1 MATVSV
7 SQKCIIPPIFIPPR
21 NLMNIGNSPLYGQE
35 IIKSIETSV
44 GEENTVCVQKVNST
58 WRITVKTK
66 KVRADILT
74 KGLVVRGHSV
84 QVLSKNPH
92 LIDGQEAVRLMIS
105 NIPYEVSEQ
114 EIKKALT
121 PLGLKFGSELH
132 WEYYYEQNNAS
143 FCKVKTGKRYVFIKP
158 PEKPLPAF
166 IKVLGKYK
174 GYLTL
179 KEEGKKTEKVKDDAS
194 GGGHIVNQDGPKPED
209 QINKVNLGQEEGSP
223 DPIPGQDLGDETDAA
238 RSDLGSMASSPA
250 EQHAS
255 AVRVVQEITSQ
266 TSSVQDSETH
276 TDNKSDNS
284 TVQLEANIPTANR
297 FSTLSVQPDMASD
310 AAALSSTV
318 SSVPV
323 KPISLTGAEEQGIS
337 DSGIA
342 SNFQESQTKSDH
354 MTDNNPIE
362 GPVGA
367 SPDLDGTG
375 PEDDFKSLPVPK
387 SPLKSLPL
395 SSDRQMTLEQF
406 NITANV
412 SSKSDSRASRS
423 KSKGEPGSKTR
434 KGSATP
440 TPKRTLKSPKNTT
453 PNKKCKHTETE
464 GNSKVSDQAVEQDM
478 GGKVDIVMQAAGEQG
493 SYSKGKENG
502 IDWFSLKPIG

>member
-1 MATVSV
+1 MANVSV

-35 IIKSIETSV
+35 IIKSIETSI

-92 LIDGQEAVRLMIS
+92 LIDGQEAIRLMIS

-132 WEYYYEQNNAS
+132 WEYYFEPNNAS
-143 FCKVKTGKRYVFIKP
+143 VCKVKSGKRYVFIKP

-166 IKVLGKYK
+166 IKVLGKHK

-179 KEEGKKTEKVKDDAS
+179 KEEGKKTEKVKEYIS
-194 GGGHIVNQDGPKPED
+194 GGGHIDNQSGPQPED
-209 QINKVNLGQEEGSP
+209 QIVDSATEQEFEEL
-223 DPIPGQDLGDETDAA
+223 DDETDMA
-238 RSDLGSMASSPA
+238 RSGLGSTTSSSTEQLASVGA
-250 EQHAS
+250 DGRENTGQTGN
-255 AVRVVQEITSQ
+255 VQE
-266 TSSVQDSETH
+266 
-276 TDNKSDNS
+276 SDQSDGNS
-284 TVQLEANIPTANR
+284 NNTMTNEVTIPTGNR
-297 FSTLSVQPDMASD
+297 FSVLNAQSD
-310 AAALSSTV
+310 IAGVAPIMSSTV
-318 SSVPV
+318 LDPA
-323 KPISLTGAEEQGIS
+323 KLYSLTGKEEHGTMDAGHASIVS
-337 DSGIA
+337 DR
-342 SNFQESQTKSDH
+342 EQTPDHTSD
-354 MTDNNPIE
+354 DSSVAID
-362 GPVGA
+362 GPVDADQTLVWTRPGNDSESA
-367 SPDLDGTG
+367 PALNSPN
-375 PEDDFKSLPVPK
+375 E
-387 SPLKSLPL
+387 SPTQTPL
-395 SSDRQMTLEQF
+395 LSGGQLTLEQF

-412 SSKSDSRASRS
+412 SNTIDSRTSRS
-423 KSKGEPGSKTR
+423 KTKGEPGCKSR

-440 TPKRTLKSPKNTT
+440 NPKRPLKSPKNTALS
-453 PNKKCKHTETE
+453 KKCKHKEADGKASNETVQA
-464 GNSKVSDQAVEQDM
+464 NSGKGDVEVHPD
-478 GGKVDIVMQAAGEQG
+478 GEQG
-493 SYSKGKENG
+493 SCTKGKEND